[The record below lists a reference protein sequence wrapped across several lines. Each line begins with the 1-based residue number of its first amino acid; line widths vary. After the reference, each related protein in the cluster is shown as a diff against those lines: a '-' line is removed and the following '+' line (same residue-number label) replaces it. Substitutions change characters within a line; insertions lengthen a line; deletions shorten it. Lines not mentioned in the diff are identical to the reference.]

1 MSKLSILQKNAYI
14 NILIKDNGIWVHL
27 AYTDFNAA
35 REYILSDYT
44 DLNALK
50 FLLDDNVFTKEFWYQ
65 YFDNLEKIFNWDIV
79 DKNKSSIFTFRP
91 FTEEG
96 DGVSG
101 VRVQI
106 DDNQEFFNNIFQSVR
121 EFSNDIALRVID
133 DNYMFSVLDGISS
146 RINIDDLMYIDMD
159 LYDFS
164 IFRITTDYEKG
175 KPTGR
180 KIYTKSK
187 MSWKD
192 EIQLIDSI
200 KDSRFGAFLSTE
212 LSEKNVI
219 NMWGNFVI
227 DKPLTVKDQNL
238 LDILRSYATIQNF
251 SIYRDNR
258 KKIAGFGREYTNS
271 AMIVAGG
278 VARLLGKSK
287 ALMTIID
294 GLELSGNFDCYFDED
309 LRVLAY
315 GKSYSSGVDSTD
327 IILTKKSILLPMT
340 KVIIPYTKSN
350 VSNKILFS
358 GAIESVNVPKSDFYI
373 LSSQYTFIKIP
384 SHQEKLLI
392 EGKFRNGAKMIP
404 LGETELSYVS
414 TPEINELESILFDC
428 RTRPVVYGPDAY
440 SNKIKLQSWIND
452 NQA

>member
-1 MSKLSILQKNAYI
+1 MSKLSLLQKNAYI

-27 AYTDFNAA
+27 AYTDFNAS

-50 FLLDDNVFTKEFWYQ
+50 FLLDDNVFSKEFWYQ
-65 YFDNLEKIFNWDIV
+65 YFNNLEKTFNWDII
-79 DKNKSSIFTFRP
+79 DKDKSSIFTFRP
-91 FTEEG
+91 FTKEG

-106 DDNQEFFNNIFQSVR
+106 DDNQKFFDKILASVR
-121 EFSNDIALRVID
+121 EFSNDVALRVID

-146 RINIDDLMYIDMD
+146 RINADDLMYIDMD

-175 KPTGR
+175 KPTGK

-192 EIQLIDSI
+192 QIQLIDSI
-200 KDSRFGAFLSTE
+200 KDNRFEAFLSTD
-212 LSEKNVI
+212 LTEKALI
-219 NMWGNFVI
+219 NIWANFVI

-238 LDILRSYATIQNF
+238 LDILRSYSTIQNF
-251 SIYRDNR
+251 SIYRDNK
-258 KKIAGFGREYTNS
+258 KKITGFGKEYTNS
-271 AMIVAGG
+271 AMIIAGG
-278 VARLLGKSK
+278 IARILGKSK
-287 ALMTIID
+287 VLMTIID
-294 GLELSGNFDCYFDED
+294 GFELIGNFDCYFDND
-309 LRVLAY
+309 LRILAY

-327 IILTKKSILLPMT
+327 IILTKKSILSPIT
-340 KVIIPYTKSN
+340 KVVIPYTKSKT
-350 VSNKILFS
+350 SNKILFS
-358 GAIESVNVPKSDFYI
+358 GTIESVNIQKSDFYI
-373 LSSQYTFIKIP
+373 LSPQYTFVKIP
-384 SHQEKLLI
+384 THQEKLLI
-392 EGKFRNGAKMIP
+392 EGKFRNGAKTFP
-404 LGETELSYVS
+404 LGETDLSYVS
-414 TPEINELESILFDC
+414 SPEINELESILFDC